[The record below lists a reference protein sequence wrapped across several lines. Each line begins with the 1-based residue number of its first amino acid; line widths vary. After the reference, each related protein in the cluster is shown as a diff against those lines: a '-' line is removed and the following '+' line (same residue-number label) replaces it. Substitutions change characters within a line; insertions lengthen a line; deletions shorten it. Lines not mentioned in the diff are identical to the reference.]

1 MDKYDLSNDGNGSV
15 GTLSVLEYQGKK
27 SALTTHKKSFNNV
40 YVKGFPV
47 EYSDEN
53 LIDLFK
59 EHGKIQNV
67 AIMRDGTGVSKG
79 FGFVCF
85 EDSSSAEKATQHYQ
99 RLDADKDQAAD
110 EALGFKV
117 SELYV
122 REAKKKSVRVQE
134 LQMNNFKYKK
144 SIMYFS
150 LFVKNFPLGTT
161 EEELRIYFNSATQGD
176 GPNKI

>member
-1 MDKYDLSNDGNGSV
+1 MDKYDLSSDGGGAQ
-15 GTLSVLEYQGKK
+15 GTLTVLEYQGKK
-27 SALTTHKKSFNNV
+27 TVLTTHKKSFNNV

-47 EYSDEN
+47 EYTEEM
-53 LIDLFK
+53 LEDLFK
-59 EHGKIQNV
+59 EFGKVQNA

-85 EDSSSAEKATQHYQ
+85 EDSASAEKATQHYQ
-99 RLDADKDQAAD
+99 RNDAAPTAD

-117 SELYV
+117 SDLYV
-122 REAKKKSVRVQE
+122 REAKKKSVRVNE

-150 LFVKNFPLGTT
+150 LFVKNFPIGTT
-161 EEELRIYFNSATQGD
+161 EDELRLYF
-176 GPNKI
+176 